1 MFHFKHS
8 AGDVKF
14 ISDISSAFLL
24 MRPSEPE
31 RVTDSTKSAW
41 RVKVRKKAEQ
51 VLQRNVTLS
60 SSTLFTKML
69 SKMPLN

>member
-1 MFHFKHS
+1 MFYFKHL

-24 MRPSEPE
+24 MRPSESE

-60 SSTLFTKML
+60 SSTLFAKTL